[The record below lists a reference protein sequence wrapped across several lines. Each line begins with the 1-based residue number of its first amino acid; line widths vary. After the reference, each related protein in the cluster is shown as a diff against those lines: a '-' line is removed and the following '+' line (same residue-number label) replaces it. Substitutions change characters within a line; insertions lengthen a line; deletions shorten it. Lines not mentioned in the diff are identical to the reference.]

1 MHITVH
7 AVHLIYQR
15 NKQLEVNNAALN
27 NELIKLKEKAV
38 EEIQALQAQVKA
50 YSQEYEK
57 QKGLLAGGLKQK
69 EEAQEEI
76 QVLTAQVNAYSREC
90 EKQKGL
96 VAQNQE
102 KHKTEVYLI
111 ILHPI

>member
-1 MHITVH
+1 MHITVY
-7 AVHLIYQR
+7 AVYLIYQR
-15 NKQLEVNNAALN
+15 NKQLEINNAALN

>member
-1 MHITVH
+1 MKAMETERKKLAEEEVQVLK
-7 AVHLIYQR
+7 A
-15 NKQLEVNNAALN
+15 EVNN
-27 NELIKLKEKAV
+27 
-38 EEIQALQAQVKA
+38 
-50 YSQEYEK
+50 YRCEYEK
-57 QKGLLAGGLKQK
+57 QKGLLTGGLKQK

-102 KHKTEVYLI
+102 RHKTEVRYTCTCTVQCK
-111 ILHPI
+111 ILMAAN